1 MKSFTST
8 VKSQDSNYCHSL
20 LVLEAVGDQLALA
33 HIEQPDQLPAAVLT
47 PIEGREPAQFK

>member
-20 LVLEAVGDQLALA
+20 LVLEAVGDELALA
-33 HIEQPDQLPAAVLT
+33 HVKQPVQLPTTVL
-47 PIEGREPAQFK
+47 PAIEGCEPAHLW